1 MRTRYKNSYLLLRA
15 IKNKIKK
22 IIIRPRTTHKPLE
35 NLKNTSDQHKIAN
48 QNKLTLYGN
57 RNYLE
62 KPLTTFDGGLFSI
75 RIRRLHAEYAV

>member
-35 NLKNTSDQHKIAN
+35 NLKNTSDQQS

>member
-15 IKNKIKK
+15 LKNKIKK

-35 NLKNTSDQHKIAN
+35 NLKNTSDQQS
-48 QNKLTLYGN
+48 QNKLTLYDN

-75 RIRRLHAEYAV
+75 RIRRLHAEYAG